1 MGEKMNNIELVLEFN
16 LIKEKL
22 VKLAVMDINKR
33 ALGDLSFSTNKD
45 YLKEELERT
54 DEALRLLHSHGAP
67 SLYNI
72 SDITT
77 SLERLEKNS
86 YLSINE
92 LYNIRLLLKGI
103 KEIRNYYKKVTKKD
117 YLYFTSLVNSSLE
130 LTSIA
135 ERLDKVLNEDK
146 GIKDDAS
153 LTLKKIRQEL
163 FESEG
168 KIKDKLK
175 EIIAKHSTLLND
187 TNIHYKNNKYVLALN
202 ASNKYKL
209 GGIIVEESSSG
220 YTSYVEPEVTY
231 KISQR
236 INKLKQTEN
245 EEIIKILK
253 NLSNYIVNYIDELT
267 INYNVVVDFDY
278 KFAKAKYAK
287 EINAKKAT
295 IEEDRLVLKGARHPL
310 IRQDEVIANDFIL
323 GGDTGKVLIISG
335 PNAGGKTVAL
345 KTLGLLSYMNQCGLL
360 ISVDHEARLP
370 IFTNFYADIG
380 DSQSII
386 DSLSTFTS
394 HISNIIEIIDNSSS
408 NSLILLDE
416 LGSGTNPSEG
426 EALAMA
432 IIDYLSKS
440 NSYLLT
446 TTHYDNLKAF
456 AASNNN
462 LRISAMEFDNTSIKP
477 TFRLLDN
484 EIGKSYAFEIARRK
498 GLNEEII
505 KKANEYQEEYASS
518 SKKIID
524 TLQVKLEESELKLKL
539 LQEKE
544 ARLDKKEIELD
555 KLIAKTKEEANKE
568 IENLVNESKREVDKI
583 LLDLRQNKT
592 IKPHHALKAIKDL
605 EDLNKPQEEEKT
617 SSNITFK
624 IDDLV
629 KIVSLNKEGKITSI
643 KNDLYD
649 VSIGNITLKVDGSD
663 LKRVAVKK
671 ESKKVEFTTINKT
684 GSPSLELNLIGKRVE
699 ESLLLLDEYLNS
711 ALVNKLESVR
721 IVHGFGS
728 GKLAKGIREYLD
740 TLSFVKSYRYGGMNE
755 GGQGATIVEL
765 K

>member
-33 ALGDLSFSTNKD
+33 ALGDLSFSTSKD

-54 DEALRLLHSHGAP
+54 DEALRLLHTHGAP

-92 LYNIRLLLKGI
+92 LYNIRLLLKGV

-175 EIIAKHSTLLND
+175 EIIAKYSTLLND

-209 GGIIVEESSSG
+209 GGIIIEESSSG

-544 ARLDKKEIELD
+544 A
-555 KLIAKTKEEANKE
+555 
-568 IENLVNESKREVDKI
+568 
-583 LLDLRQNKT
+583 
-592 IKPHHALKAIKDL
+592 
-605 EDLNKPQEEEKT
+605 
-617 SSNITFK
+617 
-624 IDDLV
+624 
-629 KIVSLNKEGKITSI
+629 G
-643 KNDLYD
+643 
-649 VSIGNITLKVDGSD
+649 
-663 LKRVAVKK
+663 
-671 ESKKVEFTTINKT
+671 
-684 GSPSLELNLIGKRVE
+684 
-699 ESLLLLDEYLNS
+699 
-711 ALVNKLESVR
+711 
-721 IVHGFGS
+721 
-728 GKLAKGIREYLD
+728 
-740 TLSFVKSYRYGGMNE
+740 
-755 GGQGATIVEL
+755 
-765 K
+765 

>member
-168 KIKDKLK
+168 KIKDRLK

-209 GGIIVEESSSG
+209 GGIIIEESSSG

-253 NLSNYIVNYIDELT
+253 DLSGYIVNYIDELT

-323 GGDTGKVLIISG
+323 GET
-335 PNAGGKTVAL
+335 
-345 KTLGLLSYMNQCGLL
+345 
-360 ISVDHEARLP
+360 
-370 IFTNFYADIG
+370 
-380 DSQSII
+380 
-386 DSLSTFTS
+386 
-394 HISNIIEIIDNSSS
+394 
-408 NSLILLDE
+408 
-416 LGSGTNPSEG
+416 
-426 EALAMA
+426 
-432 IIDYLSKS
+432 
-440 NSYLLT
+440 
-446 TTHYDNLKAF
+446 
-456 AASNNN
+456 
-462 LRISAMEFDNTSIKP
+462 
-477 TFRLLDN
+477 
-484 EIGKSYAFEIARRK
+484 
-498 GLNEEII
+498 
-505 KKANEYQEEYASS
+505 
-518 SKKIID
+518 
-524 TLQVKLEESELKLKL
+524 
-539 LQEKE
+539 
-544 ARLDKKEIELD
+544 
-555 KLIAKTKEEANKE
+555 
-568 IENLVNESKREVDKI
+568 
-583 LLDLRQNKT
+583 
-592 IKPHHALKAIKDL
+592 
-605 EDLNKPQEEEKT
+605 
-617 SSNITFK
+617 
-624 IDDLV
+624 LV
-629 KIVSLNKEGKITSI
+629 K
-643 KNDLYD
+643 Y
-649 VSIGNITLKVDGSD
+649 
-663 LKRVAVKK
+663 
-671 ESKKVEFTTINKT
+671 
-684 GSPSLELNLIGKRVE
+684 
-699 ESLLLLDEYLNS
+699 
-711 ALVNKLESVR
+711 
-721 IVHGFGS
+721 
-728 GKLAKGIREYLD
+728 
-740 TLSFVKSYRYGGMNE
+740 
-755 GGQGATIVEL
+755 
-765 K
+765 

>member
-1 MGEKMNNIELVLEFN
+1 MNNIELVLEFN

-54 DEALRLLHSHGAP
+54 DEALRLLHTHGVP

-209 GGIIVEESSSG
+209 GGIIIEESSSG

-583 LLDLRQNKT
+583 LFDLRQNK
-592 IKPHHALKAIKDL
+592 ILKPHHALKAIKDL

>member
-1 MGEKMNNIELVLEFN
+1 
-16 LIKEKL
+16 
-22 VKLAVMDINKR
+22 
-33 ALGDLSFSTNKD
+33 
-45 YLKEELERT
+45 
-54 DEALRLLHSHGAP
+54 
-67 SLYNI
+67 
-72 SDITT
+72 
-77 SLERLEKNS
+77 
-86 YLSINE
+86 
-92 LYNIRLLLKGI
+92 
-103 KEIRNYYKKVTKKD
+103 
-117 YLYFTSLVNSSLE
+117 
-130 LTSIA
+130 
-135 ERLDKVLNEDK
+135 
-146 GIKDDAS
+146 
-153 LTLKKIRQEL
+153 
-163 FESEG
+163 
-168 KIKDKLK
+168 
-175 EIIAKHSTLLND
+175 
-187 TNIHYKNNKYVLALN
+187 
-202 ASNKYKL
+202 
-209 GGIIVEESSSG
+209 
-220 YTSYVEPEVTY
+220 
-231 KISQR
+231 
-236 INKLKQTEN
+236 
-245 EEIIKILK
+245 
-253 NLSNYIVNYIDELT
+253 
-267 INYNVVVDFDY
+267 
-278 KFAKAKYAK
+278 
-287 EINAKKAT
+287 
-295 IEEDRLVLKGARHPL
+295 
-310 IRQDEVIANDFIL
+310 
-323 GGDTGKVLIISG
+323 
-335 PNAGGKTVAL
+335 
-345 KTLGLLSYMNQCGLL
+345 MNQCGLL

-605 EDLNKPQEEEKT
+605 ENLNKPQEEEKT